1 MKAMV
6 DAAAANSS
14 TDGAMLANQASFGV
28 WAAVNQVPFA
38 TANAQLS
45 SITSVESTLTAAQT
59 AVSGSIGTV
68 AGQTFTLTTG
78 VDTMNG
84 TSGNDSF
91 VASNTTLTILD
102 SIAGGAGTDALVISD
117 ASATAFTLPVT
128 TTTITGIETLTL
140 SHAADAV
147 TDNVVVDV
155 STLADMQTVVVQNVG
170 TAITN
175 GGADGLALTTKANV
189 TAATVAGVGTATIT
203 DSGTTTALT
212 GVTTDKLATLTL
224 NSNTGAI
231 AVASDA
237 LTTLNINASAGVVT
251 NTDSSTVDSRAL
263 TVNFNG
269 GTNGGV
275 TDAGAKT
282 VTVDVKAATTAAGTN
297 TFAAATTANYIA
309 DAALTAG
316 TLVVGAATAVNVTA
330 NAAITASTITAGV
343 ATALNL
349 SGTAAMTLTQTLA
362 ANAVITNTS
371 TGAVTLVND
380 IAAGQRYVGGA
391 AVDTVSF
398 ATTNTVASDLG
409 AGDDIARFAG
419 TAGTGGSVVGGDG
432 NDTVLLTAA
441 LAVSL
446 SAATTF
452 QGNISGFERLSV
464 DAIADSTAGTA
475 ATISL
480 ANLDSINYVTLAGA
494 AAETGGAATTTIS
507 GFTSGGTFKQ
517 TALLGAAR
525 SVALTGAFTGGSDTF
540 NLMAAGTDGYANVG
554 ALTLAGVE
562 TVAITLDD
570 TDTTAVTA
578 QFDLNVDAVAATT
591 ITIAGDAGITFANSS
606 VGAVRTLD
614 ASGVT
619 ATGAAGIVTFAAQ
632 TALVDVT
639 VTGGAGNDVL
649 TGNSGNDTINGGAG
663 NDTLGGGV
671 GTDTINGGDGNDGI
685 TGGAGVDTFVY
696 ANGDSVLTG
705 GAGTTGFDVIT
716 DYITGTDKIDNGGTI
731 VLAANADAV
740 GEATI
745 TATGLVTSYNGVAT
759 AYDTL
764 AEKIDQIDLAIGGT
778 AERAAVFTHDS
789 KTYLY
794 ISVGTDT
801 TNDGTD
807 TIIEL
812 TGVTA
817 ATGITIVGGDI
828 TAIA

>member
-1 MKAMV
+1 
-6 DAAAANSS
+6 
-14 TDGAMLANQASFGV
+14 
-28 WAAVNQVPFA
+28 
-38 TANAQLS
+38 
-45 SITSVESTLTAAQT
+45 
-59 AVSGSIGTV
+59 
-68 AGQTFTLTTG
+68 
-78 VDTMNG
+78 
-84 TSGNDSF
+84 
-91 VASNTTLTILD
+91 
-102 SIAGGAGTDALVISD
+102 
-117 ASATAFTLPVT
+117 
-128 TTTITGIETLTL
+128 
-140 SHAADAV
+140 
-147 TDNVVVDV
+147 
-155 STLADMQTVVVQNVG
+155 
-170 TAITN
+170 
-175 GGADGLALTTKANV
+175 
-189 TAATVAGVGTATIT
+189 
-203 DSGTTTALT
+203 
-212 GVTTDKLATLTL
+212 
-224 NSNTGAI
+224 
-231 AVASDA
+231 
-237 LTTLNINASAGVVT
+237 
-251 NTDSSTVDSRAL
+251 
-263 TVNFNG
+263 
-269 GTNGGV
+269 
-275 TDAGAKT
+275 
-282 VTVDVKAATTAAGTN
+282 
-297 TFAAATTANYIA
+297 
-309 DAALTAG
+309 
-316 TLVVGAATAVNVTA
+316 
-330 NAAITASTITAGV
+330 
-343 ATALNL
+343 
-349 SGTAAMTLTQTLA
+349 
-362 ANAVITNTS
+362 
-371 TGAVTLVND
+371 
-380 IAAGQRYVGGA
+380 
-391 AVDTVSF
+391 
-398 ATTNTVASDLG
+398 
-409 AGDDIARFAG
+409 
-419 TAGTGGSVVGGDG
+419 
-432 NDTVLLTAA
+432 
-441 LAVSL
+441 
-446 SAATTF
+446 
-452 QGNISGFERLSV
+452 
-464 DAIADSTAGTA
+464 
-475 ATISL
+475 
-480 ANLDSINYVTLAGA
+480 
-494 AAETGGAATTTIS
+494 
-507 GFTSGGTFKQ
+507 
-517 TALLGAAR
+517 
-525 SVALTGAFTGGSDTF
+525 
-540 NLMAAGTDGYANVG
+540 MAAGTDGYANVG

-639 VTGGAGNDVL
+639 VT
-649 TGNSGNDTINGGAG
+649 GGAG